1 MKGSV
6 TAAVLI
12 LALLLT
18 GCGQKTSVTRMETD
32 TAVDLSGRWND
43 TDSRLVAEAVVTDC
57 LSSRWIGDHVRDKG
71 KPPVVIVGAIRNK
84 TGDHIATEVFLK
96 DLERALV
103 ASGMVD
109 LVAGSEERGQLR
121 DERIDQ
127 LVNADEATVKQM
139 GLELGADYML
149 IGVINSQPDEEGGK
163 KVIFFQTDLEMV
175 KIQTNQKVWMGFN
188 KIKKLREQK
197 RWSG

>member
-1 MKGSV
+1 MKRSV
-6 TAAVLI
+6 TAALLI
-12 LALLLT
+12 LAVLLA
-18 GCGQKTSVTRMETD
+18 GCGQKTTVTRMETD
-32 TAVDLSGRWND
+32 TTVDLSGRWND
-43 TDSRLVAEAVVTDC
+43 ADSRLVAEAVVADC
-57 LSSRWIGDHVRDKG
+57 LAGRWIGDHVRDAG

-84 TGDHIATEVFLK
+84 TSDHIATDVFLK
-96 DLERALV
+96 DLERAMV

-109 LVAGSEERGQLR
+109 LVAGADEREQLR

-127 LVNADEATVKQM
+127 LVNADASTVKAM
-139 GLELGADYML
+139 GQELGADYML

-163 KVIFFQTDLEMV
+163 KVIFFQTDLELV
-175 KIQTNQKVWMGFN
+175 KLKTNQKVWMGFN